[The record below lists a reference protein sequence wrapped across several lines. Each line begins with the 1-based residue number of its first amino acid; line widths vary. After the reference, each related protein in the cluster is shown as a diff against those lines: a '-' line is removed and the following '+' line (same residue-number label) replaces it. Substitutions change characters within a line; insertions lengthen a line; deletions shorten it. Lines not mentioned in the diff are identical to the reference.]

1 MKYIYYIIT
10 AIILLILFYYIFLA
24 SSLDLTEEPTHI
36 TEHSL
41 GEKESISFVDIDS
54 PLSASYIQVRKI
66 NKETKEEYLLES
78 YKNYDNM
85 VGYTLSK
92 DTLIIYL
99 RRDYW
104 LEDSSDFVKCDTFHL
119 NINDI
124 KRRIK

>member
-10 AIILLILFYYIFLA
+10 AIILLILFYYIFLV
-24 SSLDLTEEPTHI
+24 SSLDLTEKPTYI

-41 GEKESISFVDIDS
+41 GGKESISFVDIDS

-85 VGYTLSK
+85 VGYTLIK
-92 DTLIIYL
+92 DTLIVYL
-99 RRDYW
+99 RQDY
-104 LEDSSDFVKCDTFHL
+104 LLKDSSDFVKCDTFHL
-119 NINDI
+119 NINDT
-124 KRRIK
+124 KWRIK